1 MFVAFAGPVFSMG
14 ETVNFVWIGKK
25 LGPIH
30 TACLRS
36 FQRHGHPILLH
47 CFDVPEDTPEGTEIF
62 DASQLMR
69 RDEIVSYR
77 REKSLALSAN
87 IYRYRL
93 LAAGLG
99 LYSDCDVFC
108 LRPFPEK
115 DWLLGWESDWSINCA
130 VLKAPAESDLV
141 RLLVDAT
148 ANGRFIAPWWP
159 KPKQHFYGALRKIGM
174 GRDLS
179 RTEWGSTGPKLLTH
193 VVTKLG
199 LTDRVLPQD
208 AFYPLHHHMTNLL
221 LQSGL
226 SLRDLVTPRSYAI
239 HLYYHTIG
247 HNTSPPDGT
256 PLAEL
261 LAS

>member
-1 MFVAFAGPVFSMG
+1 MG

-30 TACLRS
+30 TACIRS

-47 CFDVPEDTPEGTEIF
+47 CFDVPEDTPDGTEVF

-93 LAAGLG
+93 LAAGFG
-99 LYSDCDVFC
+99 LYCDCDVFC
-108 LRPFPEK
+108 LHPFPEK
-115 DWLLGWESDWSINCA
+115 EWLLGWESDRSINCA
-130 VLKAPAESDLV
+130 VLKAPADSDLI

-148 ANGRFIAPWWP
+148 ANGHFTAPWWP
-159 KPKQHFYGALRKIGM
+159 KPKQQLFEALGKIGM
-174 GRDLS
+174 GRDFS
-179 RTEWGSTGPKLLTH
+179 RTKWGSTGPRLLTH
-193 VVTKLG
+193 IVKELG
-199 LTDRVLPQD
+199 LTDRVLPED
-208 AFYPLHHHMTNLL
+208 AFYPLHHQMTNLL
-221 LQSGL
+221 FQSGL
-226 SLRDLVTPRSYAI
+226 SLQDLVTPRSYAI
-239 HLYYHTIG
+239 HLCSHIIG
-247 HNTSPPDGT
+247 RHMSPPDGS

-261 LAS
+261 LASE